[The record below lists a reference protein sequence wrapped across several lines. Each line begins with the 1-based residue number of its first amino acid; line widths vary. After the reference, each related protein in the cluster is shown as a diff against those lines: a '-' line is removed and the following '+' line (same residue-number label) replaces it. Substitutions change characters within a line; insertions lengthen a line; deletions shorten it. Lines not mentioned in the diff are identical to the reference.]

1 MQPEPADARSNR
13 TLFLLG
19 LGMAA
24 LYLAALFR
32 PTLWGHEEPFMA
44 AIVQEMLQR
53 GDLVVPTLNG
63 APYLEKPPLYHILAA
78 LACGVTGGVTPW
90 GLRLPS
96 ALLAL
101 ATGGW
106 VAWIAL
112 RQRSAR
118 AAAWAGFL
126 LLSSFYFFEIGET
139 AVVDM
144 TLTAAASL
152 ALGAAYLAIREPGA
166 RDRWVRVFWV
176 GAGAAFLAKGV
187 VGPALVLAPVAAA
200 LLMFREGALARAF
213 LRPNAGMVLALSL
226 ALAWVVLLAAVGGR
240 FYLAEVFLHNAV
252 GRLYQHPDLLPS
264 TGLLGE
270 HLEPWYYYLVRMPAK
285 VLPWFAAWAA
295 ALVAAIPRPGSGR
308 RLQDVFLPLAFA
320 VNLLAFSLSDTK
332 REVYLLPVLPMTFLH
347 MALWLDERVPRRP
360 GGRDPLLFTVLGA
373 GLALA
378 TLTSAVLPWVLAGDG
393 LFSRPTAA
401 FLGCVSL
408 ALGGLAARKLRR
420 RDAAGLLRGTMG
432 IWAFF
437 LVVMV
442 GLAAP
447 ALDRRVWRP
456 IMEPFRGAAALREAG
471 AAVAAAGLSEPQ
483 VGAACLTLGAP
494 VRMLATVEEAR
505 AFLAGPGPAVLVTG
519 RRWWQEAGA
528 RGLQGIE
535 LPVADGD
542 PAHPK
547 PDRVAV
553 LVANPAAAGRR
564 ASASLRLERI

>member
-1 MQPEPADARSNR
+1 
-13 TLFLLG
+13 
-19 LGMAA
+19 
-24 LYLAALFR
+24 
-32 PTLWGHEEPFMA
+32 MA

-101 ATGGW
+101 ATGAW

-112 RQRSAR
+112 RQSSFR
-118 AAAWAGFL
+118 AAGWAGFL

-152 ALGAAYLAIREPGA
+152 ALGAAYLAIREPEG

-176 GAGAAFLAKGV
+176 GVGAAFLAKGV
-187 VGPALVLAPVAAA
+187 VGPAVVLAPVAAA
-200 LLMFREGALARAF
+200 LLMFRRGDLAGAF
-213 LRPNAGMVLALSL
+213 LRPNAGMAFSLVLSL
-226 ALAWVVLLAAVGGR
+226 AWVILLAAAGGR

-252 GRLYQHPDLLPS
+252 GRLYQHPEILPS

-270 HLEPWYYYLVRMPAK
+270 HVEPWYYYLLRMPAK

-295 ALVAAIPRPGSGR
+295 ALVAAIPRPGASR
-308 RLQDVFLPLAFA
+308 RLEDVFLPLAFA

-332 REVYLLPVLPMTFLH
+332 REVYLLPVLPVSFLH
-347 MALWLDERVPRRP
+347 VALWLDRRVPRRP
-360 GGRDPLLFTVLGA
+360 GGRDPWLFGILGFS
-373 GLALA
+373 LVLA
-378 TLTSAVLPWVLAGDG
+378 TLMSAVLPWVMARDG
-393 LFSRPTAA
+393 LFSGPTAA
-401 FLGCVSL
+401 FLACVSL
-408 ALGGLAARKLRR
+408 ILGLITARRHWR
-420 RDAAGLLRGTMG
+420 RDAAGLLRGAMG
-432 IWAFF
+432 IWAFC

-447 ALDRRVWRP
+447 AMDRRVWRP
-456 IMEPFRGAAALREAG
+456 IMDPFRRAAALREAG
-471 AAVAAAGLSEPQ
+471 ASVAAAGLSEPQ

-494 VRMLATVEEAR
+494 VRMLDSVEEAR

-519 RRWWQEAGA
+519 RRWWKEAGA
-528 RGLQGIE
+528 KGLEGVE
-535 LPVADGD
+535 LPQTGD
-542 PAHPK
+542 ALARQRL
-547 PDRVAV
+547 DRIAV
-553 LVANPAAAGRR
+553 LVANPAAAGGRNPIV
-564 ASASLRLERI
+564 ARLDRP